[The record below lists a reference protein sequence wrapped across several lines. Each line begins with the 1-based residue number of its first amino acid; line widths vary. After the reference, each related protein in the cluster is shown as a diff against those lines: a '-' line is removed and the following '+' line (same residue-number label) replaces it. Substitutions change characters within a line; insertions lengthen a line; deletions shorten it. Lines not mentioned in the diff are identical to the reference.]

1 MIPNTGQTAPASGWR
16 AWLPGITTF
25 STVVFMISGYFWLS
39 ASNRRCFVA
48 DQQISSLT
56 NRFSRLEQDWENA
69 NLLSR
74 GRITTTV
81 LTCVPMAM
89 PSNGAPLVVFTLKMI
104 NSGWPNS
111 ATDWKLRTR
120 LPGGQILESLAGIAA
135 GQASVGGIGFGQQFS
150 TPFGTVSNMPPE
162 RNLVTMFELNSA
174 TIQVGTITAGWIA
187 FQVKGIAINQIEAG
201 TKFEISFRD
210 ALGRTNFIE
219 HPYDAPFGQP

>member
-1 MIPNTGQTAPASGWR
+1 MDFWKLLFGIAALLNIFAHLAKFDAWYRTKRGKPNEGENMIPNTGQTAPASGWR

-150 TPFGTVSNMPPE
+150 YAVWNRFKYAS
-162 RNLVTMFELNSA
+162 
-174 TIQVGTITAGWIA
+174 
-187 FQVKGIAINQIEAG
+187 
-201 TKFEISFRD
+201 
-210 ALGRTNFIE
+210 
-219 HPYDAPFGQP
+219 